1 MAGRSTESGAALQM
15 LERAFQPGTCSEEVG
30 DMVILPS
37 TIAASFH
44 PDRLGAMGATQDVYS
59 HPLSTMNT
67 RKARQMRNNR
77 RTRRFTRLLAVA
89 VTILLAAS
97 RAPGTLAPGAS
108 QARAA
113 VASGARVLSLNE
125 NGSLHLTSR
134 RGFTLNEQGLASGTV
149 RGAIYV
155 HLSIVSSSRVTA
167 ELNIYP
173 SGGSI
178 TARGSASYHKERI
191 NARFSGSISIERG
204 TGSYAHARGSGLSFS
219 GTIQRSND
227 AVTVHVAGRA
237 VD

>member
-1 MAGRSTESGAALQM
+1 MRKNSR
-15 LERAFQPGTCSEEVG
+15 RAHRC
-30 DMVILPS
+30 
-37 TIAASFH
+37 
-44 PDRLGAMGATQDVYS
+44 
-59 HPLSTMNT
+59 
-67 RKARQMRNNR
+67 
-77 RTRRFTRLLAVA
+77 TRLLAVA
-89 VTILLAAS
+89 VAIPLAAS
-97 RAPGTLAPGAS
+97 WASGALARSTS

-113 VASGARVLSLNE
+113 VANGARTLSLNE
-125 NGSLHLTSR
+125 NGSLHLTSKD
-134 RGFTLNEQGLASGTV
+134 GFTLNEQGLASGTV
-149 RGAIYV
+149 KGTIYV

-178 TARGSASYHKERI
+178 TAQGSASYHREHTS
-191 NARFSGSISIERG
+191 ARFSGSISIERG

>member
-1 MAGRSTESGAALQM
+1 
-15 LERAFQPGTCSEEVG
+15 
-30 DMVILPS
+30 
-37 TIAASFH
+37 
-44 PDRLGAMGATQDVYS
+44 
-59 HPLSTMNT
+59 
-67 RKARQMRNNR
+67 MRNDNR
-77 RTRRFTRLLAVA
+77 RTRGLTRLLAVA
-89 VTILLAAS
+89 GTASLAAS
-97 RAPGTLAPGAS
+97 WASGTQALSAS

-125 NGSLHLTSR
+125 NGSLHLTSKH
-134 RGFTLNEQGLASGTV
+134 GFTLNEQGLASGTV
-149 RGAIYV
+149 RGTIYV

-167 ELNIYP
+167 ELSIYP

-178 TARGSASYHKERI
+178 TAQGSASYHRERTS
-191 NARFSGSISIERG
+191 ARFSGSMSIERG